1 MVALALLMKLEDLFT
16 DADRRR
22 FAAQPEMDP
31 LTEASALQEAQLLG
45 VRVHALTSTVG
56 LLFDL
61 RTALQFMEGNTAL
74 LIVRGV
80 REFGWAAEPR
90 ASARTA
96 WNVVSS
102 EPTISDRV
110 FSIRLGFVPSAQL
123 TLAAE
128 SAEFYVGDVD
138 ALSDTPPDYGSAD
151 DAAIRAGLA
160 DWTSPFSPVHAV
172 FLDPAP
178 AGS

>member
-1 MVALALLMKLEDLFT
+1 MNIEDLLS

-31 LTEASALQEAQLLG
+31 LTEAAALQEAQLLD

-74 LIVRGV
+74 LIARGV

-90 ASARTA
+90 ASVRTA

-102 EPTISDRV
+102 EPSVCDRV
-110 FSIRLGFVPSAQL
+110 FSIRLGFVPSARL

-138 ALSDTPPDYGSAD
+138 ALSDTPPDYGGAD

-160 DWTSPFSPVHAV
+160 NWCSPFSPVHAV

-178 AGS
+178 AGN